1 MGYKNNQQADI
12 TCGSNEDNNDDSSLI
27 GMPPNILMK
36 VSWAKQLRFLTVE
49 DKAAVFTNMFNYYTG
64 DALVE
69 MNPVAE
75 MFFATATELFD
86 YNINKY
92 EDTVKLNRIKGK
104 KGGRPPKE
112 TRNNPTGLL
121 ENPNNLKEKEK
132 EKEKDKAKE
141 KEKLKDKE
149 IEKPDI
155 KLEREKFRK
164 IAEIDFRTIPDM
176 ESKYF
181 CYDVLELVEKLGWA
195 RFDLLMFGTGA
206 KEVPEVLN
214 DFNLIELEPI
224 ITKTKR
230 SYNFYFN
237 KLLK

>member
-12 TCGSNEDNNDDSSLI
+12 TCTSNEDNNYDSSLI

-49 DKAAVFTNMFNYYTG
+49 DKAAVFTNIFNYYTG

-132 EKEKDKAKE
+132 DKAKE

-149 IEKPDI
+149 IDKPDI
-155 KLEREKFRK
+155 KIDREKFRK
-164 IAEIDFRTIPDM
+164 IAEIDFHTIPDM

>member
-12 TCGSNEDNNDDSSLI
+12 TCTSNEDNNDDSSLI

-64 DALVE
+64 DVLVE

-132 EKEKDKAKE
+132 DKAKAIDKANE
-141 KEKLKDKE
+141 KEID
-149 IEKPDI
+149 KPDI
-155 KLEREKFRK
+155 RIEKEKFRK

>member
-1 MGYKNNQQADI
+1 MGYKNKQQADI
-12 TCGSNEDNNDDSSLI
+12 TCTNNEQENNDSAAI

-36 VSWAKQLRFLTVE
+36 VSWAKQLKFLTFE
-49 DKAAVFTNMFNYYTG
+49 DKAAVLTNIFNYYTG
-64 DALVE
+64 DDLVE

-75 MFFATATELFD
+75 MFFATATEVFD
-86 YNINKY
+86 YNISKY

-112 TRNNPTGLL
+112 TQDNPTGLL
-121 ENPNNLKEKEK
+121 ENPNNLKDRDKDK
-132 EKEKDKAKE
+132 SKDKAIDKTNE
-141 KEKLKDKE
+141 KEID
-149 IEKPDI
+149 KPDI
-155 KLEREKFRK
+155 RIEKEKFRK

-230 SYNFYFN
+230 CCNFYFN

>member
-1 MGYKNNQQADI
+1 MGYKEEKELADVA
-12 TCGSNEDNNDDSSLI
+12 NVNDNNEAAPI
-27 GMPPNILMK
+27 GMPPQILMK
-36 VSWAKQLRFLTVE
+36 VSWSKHLKFLTVE
-49 DKAAVFTNMFNYYTG
+49 DKAAVFTNIFNYYTG
-64 DALVE
+64 DDLVG

-92 EDTVKLNRIKGK
+92 EETVKLNRIKGK

-132 EKEKDKAKE
+132 DKVKE

-155 KLEREKFRK
+155 KIEREKFRK
-164 IAEIDFRTIPDM
+164 VVDIDFRTLPDM

-206 KEVPEVLN
+206 KEVPVVLH
-214 DFNLIELEPI
+214 DFNLIELEPV

-230 SYNFYFN
+230 SYKYYFD
-237 KLLK
+237 KLLN

>member
-1 MGYKNNQQADI
+1 MGYNNSQQEGI
-12 TCGSNEDNNDDSSLI
+12 ICHTNEHNNDESSPI

-104 KGGRPPKE
+104 KGGRPSKE

-121 ENPNNLKEKEK
+121 ENPNNLKV
-132 EKEKDKAKE
+132 KEKDKAKE

-149 IEKPDI
+149 IEKLDI
-155 KLEREKFRK
+155 NLEREKFRK
-164 IAEIDFRTIPDM
+164 IAEIDFHTLPDL

-206 KEVPEVLN
+206 KEVPVVLH
-214 DFNLIELEPI
+214 DFKLIELEPVI
-224 ITKTKR
+224 SKTKR
-230 SYNFYFN
+230 SYKYYFD
-237 KLLK
+237 KLLN

>member
-1 MGYKNNQQADI
+1 MEYNNKQQADI
-12 TCGSNEDNNDDSSLI
+12 TCTSNEQDNDRSTPI

-36 VSWAKQLRFLTVE
+36 VSWAKKLRFLTNE
-49 DKAAVFTNMFNYYTG
+49 DKAAVFTNIFNYYIG

-86 YNINKY
+86 YNIGNYADVVIK
-92 EDTVKLNRIKGK
+92 NRKNGK
-104 KGGRPPKE
+104 KHVGKKE
-112 TRNNPTGLL
+112 ETQNNPMGFSETQ
-121 ENPNNLKEKEK
+121 NNLK

-141 KEKLKDKE
+141 KVKLKDKE
-149 IEKPDI
+149 IEKIDI
-155 KLEREKFRK
+155 KIERDKFRK
-164 IAEIDFRTIPDM
+164 IAEIDFHTIPDM

-206 KEVPEVLN
+206 KEVPVVLH
-214 DFNLIELEPI
+214 DFNLIELEPV

-230 SYNFYFN
+230 SYKYYFD
-237 KLLK
+237 KLLN

>member
-132 EKEKDKAKE
+132 EKEKAKE

>member
-121 ENPNNLKEKEK
+121 GNPNNLKEKERS
-132 EKEKDKAKE
+132 
-141 KEKLKDKE
+141 
-149 IEKPDI
+149 
-155 KLEREKFRK
+155 REK
-164 IAEIDFRTIPDM
+164 
-176 ESKYF
+176 
-181 CYDVLELVEKLGWA
+181 
-195 RFDLLMFGTGA
+195 
-206 KEVPEVLN
+206 
-214 DFNLIELEPI
+214 
-224 ITKTKR
+224 
-230 SYNFYFN
+230 
-237 KLLK
+237 

>member
-1 MGYKNNQQADI
+1 MGYKNKQQADI
-12 TCGSNEDNNDDSSLI
+12 TCISNEQENNDSAPI

-49 DKAAVFTNMFNYYTG
+49 DKAAVLTNIFNYYTG
-64 DALVE
+64 DDLVE
-69 MNPVAE
+69 MNPVGE
-75 MFFATATELFD
+75 MFFASATEVFD
-86 YNINKY
+86 YNISKY

-112 TRNNPTGLL
+112 TQDNPTGLL
-121 ENPNNLKEKEK
+121 ENPNNLKEKDIV
-132 EKEKDKAKE
+132 KEKDKV
-141 KEKLKDKE
+141 KE
-149 IEKPDI
+149 IDKPDI
-155 KLEREKFRK
+155 RIEKEKFRK
-164 IAEIDFRTIPDM
+164 IEEIDFRTIPDM

>member
-1 MGYKNNQQADI
+1 
-12 TCGSNEDNNDDSSLI
+12 
-27 GMPPNILMK
+27 
-36 VSWAKQLRFLTVE
+36 
-49 DKAAVFTNMFNYYTG
+49 
-64 DALVE
+64 
-69 MNPVAE
+69 
-75 MFFATATELFD
+75 
-86 YNINKY
+86 
-92 EDTVKLNRIKGK
+92 
-104 KGGRPPKE
+104 
-112 TRNNPTGLL
+112 
-121 ENPNNLKEKEK
+121 
-132 EKEKDKAKE
+132 
-141 KEKLKDKE
+141 
-149 IEKPDI
+149 
-155 KLEREKFRK
+155 
-164 IAEIDFRTIPDM
+164 M